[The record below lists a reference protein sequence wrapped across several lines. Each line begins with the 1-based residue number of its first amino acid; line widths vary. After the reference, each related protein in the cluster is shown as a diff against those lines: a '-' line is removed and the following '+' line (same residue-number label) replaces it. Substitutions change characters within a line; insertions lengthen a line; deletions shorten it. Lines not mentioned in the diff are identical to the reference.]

1 MRKRDIS
8 KILRAAAKAALRR
21 KIIVLKCT
29 QFEFCKLSDR
39 NFHLKKLNKE
49 IQRN

>member
-8 KILRAAAKAALRR
+8 KILRAAVKAALRR

-39 NFHLKKLNKE
+39 NFYLKKLNKE